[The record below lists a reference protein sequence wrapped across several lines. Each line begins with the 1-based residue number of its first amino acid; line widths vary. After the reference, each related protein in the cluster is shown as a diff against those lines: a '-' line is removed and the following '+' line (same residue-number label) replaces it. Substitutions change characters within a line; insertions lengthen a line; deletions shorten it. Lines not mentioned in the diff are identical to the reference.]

1 MNALHLTSS
10 RLQAALV
17 ALALLVSSTW
27 ASPAAA
33 AASPEKLIE
42 QASTWYAAQCSDPSK
57 ELFASDKS
65 NQLLADLQAG
75 NEDSGE
81 PALLAWHGLIS
92 ICTGD
97 REGGQANLDL
107 FKAIAGDVEPA
118 LSARVEMELALRDGQ
133 CKAASNAAG
142 RLAKAG
148 KTADDARAVLLARTH
163 CKTRCT
169 VVASSAQRLKE
180 MGGDLTPF
188 ARRVDACRTE
198 IAENK
203 RKAEE
208 RAVERKRID
217 EETKRLAE
225 EQAAQQ
231 KKQSEERAARR
242 AALTPQFAAA
252 SQDYALARKKAAP
265 AKALSVI
272 GLAGGGTLAA
282 LGVFSKVQGEGYAS
296 AAADA
301 FTGDEYQEQVDL
313 IEPTNTR
320 MGVFLGSGSALLASG
335 IVGAVISGLQAN
347 KSKAV
352 RDRHDA
358 LRRELDEL
366 DVQEGK

>member
-1 MNALHLTSS
+1 MNALHFTSS

-33 AASPEKLIE
+33 ASPEKLIKKA
-42 QASTWYAAQCSDPSK
+42 ASWYAAQCSDPSK
-57 ELFASDKS
+57 ELFASDQS

-75 NEDSGE
+75 NEESGE

-92 ICTGD
+92 VCTGD
-97 REGGQANLDL
+97 REGGQANIDL
-107 FKAIAGDVEPA
+107 FKTLAGDVEPA
-118 LSARVEMELALRDGQ
+118 LSARVEMELALRDRQ
-133 CKAASNAAG
+133 CRTAANAAG

-148 KTADDARAVLLARTH
+148 KTTDDARAVLLARTH
-163 CKTRCT
+163 CKTKCT

-188 ARRVDACRTE
+188 AHRVNACRAE
-198 IAENK
+198 IAEQK

-208 RAVERKRID
+208 A
-217 EETKRLAE
+217 KRLAQ
-225 EQAAQQ
+225 EQAVEQA
-231 KKQSEERAARR
+231 KQSEERAAR
-242 AALTPQFAAA
+242 LTEIRPEFTEVSAK
-252 SQDYALARKKAAP
+252 YALARKKAAP

-272 GLAGGGTLAA
+272 GLAGGGALAA
-282 LGVFSKVQGEGYAS
+282 LGVFSKVQGVGYAS

-301 FTGDEYQEQVDL
+301 FTGDEYQEQAAL

-320 MGVFLGSGSALLASG
+320 MVAFLGSGSALFVSG
-335 IVGAVISGLQAN
+335 VVGAVISGLQAK
-347 KSKAV
+347 KSKAIKA
-352 RDRHDA
+352 RHDA

-366 DVQEGK
+366 DAQGGK

>member
-1 MNALHLTSS
+1 MNALHFTSS

-17 ALALLVSSTW
+17 ALALLVVSTW
-27 ASPAAA
+27 ALPAA

-57 ELFASDKS
+57 ELFASDRS

-75 NEDSGE
+75 NEESGE

-92 ICTGD
+92 VCTGD
-97 REGGQANLDL
+97 REGGQANIDL
-107 FKAIAGDVEPA
+107 FKTLAADVEPA
-118 LSARVEMELALRDGQ
+118 LSARVEMELALRDRQ
-133 CKAASNAAG
+133 CRTAANAAG

-148 KTADDARAVLLARTH
+148 KTTDDARAVLLARTH
-163 CKTRCT
+163 CKTKCT

-188 ARRVDACRTE
+188 ATRVDACRAE

-208 RAVERKRID
+208 RAAEQKRID

-242 AALTPQFAAA
+242 AAITPEFTEVSAK
-252 SQDYALARKKAAP
+252 YALARKKAAP

-282 LGVFSKVQGEGYAS
+282 LGLISKVQGEGYAS

-335 IVGAVISGLQAN
+335 IVGAVISGLQAK

-366 DVQEGK
+366 DAQEGK